1 MSKGLIIA
9 IDGPAG
15 SGKSTSAKL
24 IAKKLG
30 YVYIDTGAMYR
41 AITYLALENEAIN
54 DESRI
59 IELAR
64 NCKIDLE
71 YADGEVIVRLNNRNV
86 SKEIRSAEVNSHVSD
101 VSKISEV
108 RKLLVEKQRE
118 MGAKGS
124 GVVMEG
130 RDIGTVVFPNAD
142 VKIFLT
148 ASLDIRANR
157 RTKEYIEKGSEV
169 LVDDIKSNLSNRDKI
184 DSSRNDSPL
193 IKASD
198 AVEVDTTNV
207 TIDEQVNL
215 ILEEAKKVAVKKNI
229 QLEIKN
235 KKPVN

>member
-54 DESRI
+54 DESQI

-64 NCKIDLE
+64 KCKIDLNYE
-71 YADGEVIVRLNNRNV
+71 DGEVIVRLNDVNV
-86 SKEIRSAEVNSHVSD
+86 SKEIRTAEVNSHVSD
-101 VSKISEV
+101 VSKISDV
-108 RKLLVEKQRE
+108 RKVLVEKQRE
-118 MGAKGS
+118 MAAKGN

-157 RTKEYIEKGSEV
+157 RTKEYNANGSKV
-169 LVDDIKSNLSNRDKI
+169 LMDDIRSNLSNRDKI
-184 DSSRNDSPL
+184 DSSRDDSPL
-193 IKASD
+193 TKASD
-198 AVEVDTTNV
+198 AIEVDTTNV

-215 ILEEAKKVAVKKNI
+215 ILEEAKKIAVIKNI
-229 QLEIKN
+229 QLEIK
-235 KKPVN
+235 K

>member
-1 MSKGLIIA
+1 MLKGLIIA

-30 YVYIDTGAMYR
+30 YIYIDTGAMYR
-41 AITYLALENEAIN
+41 AITYLALENKAIK

-71 YADGEVIVRLNNRNV
+71 YKDGEVIVRLNDRNI

-108 RKLLVEKQRE
+108 RKLLVEKQRDL
-118 MGAKGS
+118 GAKGN

-157 RTKEYIEKGSEV
+157 RTKEYNENGSKV
-169 LVDDIKSNLSNRDKI
+169 LVDDVKSNLSIRDKI

-215 ILEEAKKVAVKKNI
+215 ILEEAKKVADKKNI
-229 QLEIKN
+229 QLKIKN
-235 KKPVN
+235 

>member
-30 YVYIDTGAMYR
+30 YLYIDTGAMYR
-41 AITYLALENEAIN
+41 AITFLAFENGSIKDEAG
-54 DESRI
+54 I

-64 NCKIDLE
+64 NSKIELN
-71 YADGEVIVRLNNRNV
+71 YSAGELVVMLNNRNV
-86 SKEIRSAEVNSHVSD
+86 SKEIRSSYVNAHVSD
-101 VSKISEV
+101 VSKISAV

-118 MGAKGS
+118 MCEKGY

-130 RDIGTVVFPNAD
+130 RDIGTVVFPDAD

-148 ASLDIRANR
+148 ASLNTRADR
-157 RTKEYIEKGSEV
+157 RAKEYFEKGSKVVVE
-169 LVDDIKSNLSNRDKI
+169 DIKSNLSNRDKI
-184 DSSRNDSPL
+184 DSGRRDSPL
-193 IKASD
+193 IKAPD
-198 AVEVDTTNV
+198 AVAIDTTSV

-215 ILEEAKKVAVKKNI
+215 IIEQIKKVAKEKNI
-229 QLEIKN
+229 ELNIK
-235 KKPVN
+235 K

>member
-1 MSKGLIIA
+1 MLKGLIIA

-24 IAKKLG
+24 VAKKLG
-30 YVYIDTGAMYR
+30 YLYIDTGAMYR
-41 AITYLALENEAIN
+41 AITFHALENRAIG
-54 DESRI
+54 DESKI
-59 IELAR
+59 TELAR
-64 NCKIDLE
+64 KCKIELN
-71 YADGEVIVRLNNRNV
+71 YVDGEVIVLLNDENV
-86 SKEIRSAEVNSHVSD
+86 SDKIRSAEVNAQVSD

-118 MGAKGS
+118 IGAKGY

-148 ASLDIRANR
+148 ASLDTRATR
-157 RTKEYIEKGSEV
+157 RTNEYRENGSNV
-169 LVDDIKSNLSNRDKI
+169 LVDEIKNNLSNRDKI

-193 IKASD
+193 KKAND

-207 TIDEQVNL
+207 TIDQQVNM
-215 ILEEAKKVAVKKNI
+215 ILDVVKNVADKKNI
-229 QLEIKN
+229 QLKIN
-235 KKPVN
+235 

>member
-1 MSKGLIIA
+1 LEVNINIFAPYVKGLIIA

-41 AITYLALENEAIN
+41 AITILLLRTKQSMMNRGLLN
-54 DESRI
+54 WQ
-59 IELAR
+59 
-64 NCKIDLE
+64 
-71 YADGEVIVRLNNRNV
+71 GIVKLISSMQMVKSLCGLMIGMFQR
-86 SKEIRSAEVNSHVSD
+86 EIRSAEVNSQVSD

-124 GVVMEG
+124 GVVMEVEILYG
-130 RDIGTVVFPNAD
+130 CFPNAD

-157 RTKEYIEKGSEV
+157 RTK
-169 LVDDIKSNLSNRDKI
+169 
-184 DSSRNDSPL
+184 
-193 IKASD
+193 
-198 AVEVDTTNV
+198 DTS
-207 TIDEQVNL
+207 
-215 ILEEAKKVAVKKNI
+215 KKVLKYW
-229 QLEIKN
+229 
-235 KKPVN
+235 

>member
-9 IDGPAG
+9 IDGSAG

-30 YVYIDTGAMYR
+30 YLYIDTGAMYR
-41 AITYLALENEAIN
+41 AITLHALENGAIG

-59 IELAR
+59 VELAR
-64 NCKIDLE
+64 KCKIELSYYE
-71 YADGEVIVRLNNRNV
+71 GEVMVLLNNRNI
-86 SKEIRSAEVNSHVSD
+86 SKEIRSVEVNSFVSN
-101 VSKISEV
+101 VSKISDV
-108 RKLLVEKQRE
+108 RKLMVEKQRE

-130 RDIGTVVFPNAD
+130 RDIGTVVFPDAD

-148 ASLDIRANR
+148 AALDTRANR
-157 RTKEYIEKGSEV
+157 RANEYFEKGSEV
-169 LVDDIKSNLSNRDKI
+169 LVDDIKNNLSNRDKI

-193 IKASD
+193 TKASD
-198 AVEVDTTNV
+198 AVGVDTTNV

-215 ILEEAKKVAVKKNI
+215 ILEAIKKIADKKNI
-229 QLEIKN
+229 QLKIII
-235 KKPVN
+235 

>member
-41 AITYLALENEAIN
+41 AITYLALENEAMN

-64 NCKIDLE
+64 NCKIDLD
-71 YADGEVIVRLNNRNV
+71 YADGEVIVRLNDNNI
-86 SKEIRSAEVNSHVSD
+86 SKEIRSTEVNSHVSD

-108 RKLLVEKQRE
+108 RKVLVVKQRE
-118 MGAKGS
+118 MGIKGN

-142 VKIFLT
+142 LKIFLT

-157 RTKEYIEKGSEV
+157 RTKEYNDNGSKV
-169 LVDDIKSNLSNRDKI
+169 LVDDVKSNLSNRDKI

-193 IKASD
+193 TKASD

-207 TIDEQVNL
+207 TIEEQVKL
-215 ILEEAKKVAVKKNI
+215 ILKEAKKVADKKNI
-229 QLEIKN
+229 ELKIKN
-235 KKPVN
+235 

>member
-24 IAKKLG
+24 IAQKLG
-30 YVYIDTGAMYR
+30 YIYIDTGAMYR
-41 AITYLALENEAIN
+41 AITYLALEFAAIKN
-54 DESRI
+54 ESRI

-64 NCKIDLE
+64 SCKIDLE
-71 YADGEVIVRLNNRNV
+71 YKDGEVIVLLNDRNV
-86 SKEIRSAEVNSHVSD
+86 SKEIRSAEVNAHVSD

-108 RKLLVEKQRE
+108 RKLLVKKQRA

-148 ASLDIRANR
+148 ASLDTRANR
-157 RTKEYIEKGSEV
+157 RTKEYNENGSKV
-169 LVDDIKSNLSNRDKI
+169 LVDDIKSNLFNRDKI

-193 IKASD
+193 TKAPD

-215 ILEEAKKVAVKKNI
+215 ILTEAKKVADKKNI
-229 QLEIKN
+229 QLKIIN
-235 KKPVN
+235 

>member
-30 YVYIDTGAMYR
+30 YLYIDTGAMYR
-41 AITYLALENEAIN
+41 AITYLALKNEALK

-59 IELAR
+59 LELAR
-64 NCKIDLE
+64 KSKIELKYNDENL
-71 YADGEVIVRLNNRNV
+71 VVMLNDQDV
-86 SKEIRSAEVNSHVSD
+86 SKEIRSSDVNTYVSD
-101 VSKISEV
+101 VSKISAV

-118 MGAKGS
+118 IGEKGS

-148 ASLDIRANR
+148 ASLDTRADR
-157 RTKEYIEKGSEV
+157 RAKEYTQNGSEV
-169 LVDDIKSNLSNRDKI
+169 IVENIRNNLSNRDKI
-184 DSSRNDSPL
+184 DSSRKDSPL
-193 IKASD
+193 TKAAD
-198 AVEVDTTNV
+198 AISIDTTDV
-207 TIDEQVNL
+207 TIDEQVSL
-215 ILEEAKKVAVKKNI
+215 IIKEVKKVALKKNI
-229 QLEIKN
+229 QLSI
-235 KKPVN
+235 

>member
-9 IDGPAG
+9 IDGSAG

-30 YVYIDTGAMYR
+30 YLYIDTGAMYR
-41 AITYLALENEAIN
+41 AITFHALENGAIG

-59 IELAR
+59 VELAR
-64 NCKIDLE
+64 KCKIELSYYE
-71 YADGEVIVRLNNRNV
+71 GEVIVLLNNRNI
-86 SKEIRSAEVNSHVSD
+86 SKEIRSVEVNSFVSN
-101 VSKISEV
+101 VSKISDV
-108 RKLLVEKQRE
+108 RKLMVEKQRE

-142 VKIFLT
+142 IKIFLT
-148 ASLDIRANR
+148 AALDTRANR
-157 RTKEYIEKGSEV
+157 RANEYFEKGSEV
-169 LVDDIKSNLSNRDKI
+169 LVDDIKNNLSNRDKI

-193 IKASD
+193 TKAPD
-198 AVEVDTTNV
+198 AVGVDTTNV

-215 ILEEAKKVAVKKNI
+215 ILEAIKKVADKKNI
-229 QLEIKN
+229 QLKIII
-235 KKPVN
+235 

>member
-30 YVYIDTGAMYR
+30 YLYIDTGAMYR
-41 AITYLALENEAIN
+41 AITYLALKNKVVK

-59 IELAR
+59 LELAR
-64 NCKIDLE
+64 KSKIELK
-71 YADGEVIVRLNNRNV
+71 YNDGNLVVMLNDHDISN
-86 SKEIRSAEVNSHVSD
+86 EIRSTEVNANVSD
-101 VSKISEV
+101 VSKISAV

-118 MGAKGS
+118 LGEKNN

-148 ASLDIRANR
+148 ASLDTRADR
-157 RTKEYIEKGSEV
+157 RAKEYFQNGSEV
-169 LVDDIKSNLSNRDKI
+169 IIEDIKNNLSNRDRI
-184 DSSRNDSPL
+184 DSSRKDSPL
-193 IKASD
+193 IKAPD
-198 AVEVDTTNV
+198 AIAIDTTNV
-207 TIDEQVNL
+207 TIQEQVNL
-215 ILEEAKKVAVKKNI
+215 IIQEVKKVAQRKNI
-229 QLEIKN
+229 QISIHE
-235 KKPVN
+235 

>member
-1 MSKGLIIA
+1 MSKGLILA

-54 DESRI
+54 DEAQI

-64 NCKIDLE
+64 KCKIDLNYE
-71 YADGEVIVRLNNRNV
+71 DGEVIVRLNDVNV
-86 SKEIRSAEVNSHVSD
+86 SKEIRSSEVNSHVSD
-101 VSKISEV
+101 VSKISDV
-108 RKLLVEKQRE
+108 RKVLVEKQRE
-118 MGAKGS
+118 MAARGN

-157 RTKEYIEKGSEV
+157 RTKEYNANGSKV
-169 LVDDIKSNLSNRDKI
+169 LVDDVRSNLSNRDKI
-184 DSSRNDSPL
+184 DSSRDDSPL
-193 IKASD
+193 TKASD

-215 ILEEAKKVAVKKNI
+215 ILEEAKKVADKKSI

-235 KKPVN
+235 

>member
-30 YVYIDTGAMYR
+30 YLYIDTGAMYR
-41 AITYLALENEAIN
+41 AITYLALKNKVVK

-59 IELAR
+59 LELAR
-64 NCKIDLE
+64 KSKIELK
-71 YADGEVIVRLNNRNV
+71 YNYGNLVVMLNDHDISN
-86 SKEIRSAEVNSHVSD
+86 EIRSTEVNANVSD
-101 VSKISEV
+101 VSKISAV

-118 MGAKGS
+118 LGKKNN

-148 ASLDIRANR
+148 ASLDTRADR
-157 RTKEYIEKGSEV
+157 RAKEYFQNGSEV
-169 LVDDIKSNLSNRDKI
+169 IIEDIKNNLSNRDRI
-184 DSSRNDSPL
+184 DSSRKDSPL
-193 IKASD
+193 IKAPD
-198 AVEVDTTNV
+198 AIAIDTTNV
-207 TIDEQVNL
+207 TIEEQVNL
-215 ILEEAKKVAVKKNI
+215 IIQEVKKVAQRKNI
-229 QLEIKN
+229 QLSVQE
-235 KKPVN
+235 

>member
-41 AITYLALENEAIN
+41 AITHLALEQEAIN

-71 YADGEVIVRLNNRNV
+71 YKDGEVIVLLNGKNI

-108 RKLLVEKQRE
+108 RKVLVEKQRE
-118 MGAKGS
+118 MGAKGK

-157 RTKEYIEKGSEV
+157 RTKEYNENGSKV
-169 LVDDIKSNLSNRDKI
+169 LMDDVKNNLSSRDKI

-193 IKASD
+193 TKASD

-215 ILEEAKKVAVKKNI
+215 ILEEVKKVA
-229 QLEIKN
+229 N
-235 KKPVN
+235 KKKHSVKN

>member
-30 YVYIDTGAMYR
+30 YLYIDTGAMYR
-41 AITYLALENEAIN
+41 AITFLAFENGAIN
-54 DESRI
+54 DEAKI

-64 NCKIDLE
+64 NSEIELKYNDREL
-71 YADGEVIVRLNNRNV
+71 VILLNKRDV
-86 SKEIRSAEVNSHVSD
+86 SKEIRSSDVNVYVSN
-101 VSKISEV
+101 VSKISAV

-118 MGAKGS
+118 MGEKGQ
-124 GVVMEG
+124 GIVMEG

-148 ASLDIRANR
+148 ASLDTRADR
-157 RTKEYIEKGSEV
+157 RAKEYFENGSKIIVE
-169 LVDDIKSNLSNRDKI
+169 DIKNNLSSRDKI
-184 DSSRNDSPL
+184 DSSRSDSPL
-193 IKASD
+193 IKAPD
-198 AVEVDTTNV
+198 AIAIDTTSK

-215 ILEEAKKVAVKKNI
+215 IIDQVKKVAQEKNI
-229 QLEIKN
+229 ELSIKN
-235 KKPVN
+235 